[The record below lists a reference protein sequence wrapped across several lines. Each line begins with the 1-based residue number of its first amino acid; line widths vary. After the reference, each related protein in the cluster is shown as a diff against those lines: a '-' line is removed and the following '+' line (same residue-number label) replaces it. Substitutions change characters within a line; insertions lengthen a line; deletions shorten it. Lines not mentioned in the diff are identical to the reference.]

1 MKKGSCLPNIFSQVI
16 YSGGYSDGEPPLPI
30 PNREA
35 KPVIADGTARSGGRV
50 GSRRAWKESSD
61 ERSSGDSFSYL
72 WVSCENIRCTRHM
85 AMRVSLWTV
94 LMTEPCLSVSLF
106 CRCPIYMSMRVSLWA
121 VPVVDVCLRVSLLC
135 GCPRH
140 MAMRVSLWTVHATE
154 LCLRVSLF
162 CCLFPHRLFSLCDFR
177 SRLQSYVLACCQRF
191 STFAFRCG
199 FRPS

>member
-35 KPVIADGTARSGGRV
+35 KPVIADGTARPGGRV

-61 ERSSGDSFSYL
+61 ERSSGDSFSCL

-85 AMRVSLWTV
+85 AMRVSLWSV

-106 CRCPIYMSMRVSLWA
+106 CRI
-121 VPVVDVCLRVSLLC
+121 
-135 GCPRH
+135 
-140 MAMRVSLWTVHATE
+140 
-154 LCLRVSLF
+154 
-162 CCLFPHRLFSLCDFR
+162 FSLCHFR
-177 SRLQSYVLACCQRF
+177 GCLRSYVLMRRQRF
-191 STFAFRCG
+191 RTFAFQCE